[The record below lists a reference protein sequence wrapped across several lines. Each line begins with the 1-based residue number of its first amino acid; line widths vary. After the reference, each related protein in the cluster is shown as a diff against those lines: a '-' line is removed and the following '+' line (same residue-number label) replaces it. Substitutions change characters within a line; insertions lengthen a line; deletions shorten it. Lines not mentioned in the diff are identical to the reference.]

1 MLTITLRIMAK
12 MFRKLVLFL
21 TIVAQVSPAED
32 IHKVALTYQGRQD
45 THGLAVYV
53 FTVGQDRNIL
63 FGLAP
68 LDQEPL
74 LSPGDIL
81 VCQEFTQSIGVR
93 TVNGK
98 ELGDFREIGF
108 ICGGKRYL
116 FTHLSIRGT
125 G

>member
-1 MLTITLRIMAK
+1 MAK
-12 MFRKLVLFL
+12 MFCSLVLAFAIL
-21 TIVAQVSPAED
+21 AQVSPAED
-32 IHKVALTYQGRQD
+32 GHKVALTYQGRQD
-45 THGLAVYV
+45 TQGLAVFI
-53 FTVGQDRNIL
+53 FTVGQERNIL

-81 VCQEFTQSIGVR
+81 VCQEFTQSIGVK
-93 TVNGK
+93 TFNGK
-98 ELGDFREIGF
+98 DLGDFREIGF

-116 FTHLSIRGT
+116 FTHLSIRGA

>member
-1 MLTITLRIMAK
+1 MLTRTLKPMAKRFCSLVLALTIMAQ
-12 MFRKLVLFL
+12 
-21 TIVAQVSPAED
+21 VAPAED
-32 IHKVALTYQGRQD
+32 SHKVALTYQGRENTQ
-45 THGLAVYV
+45 GLAIYI

-74 LSPGDIL
+74 LSPGDVL
-81 VCQEFTQSIGVR
+81 VCQEFTQPIGVK
-93 TVNGK
+93 TINGK

-116 FTHLSIRGT
+116 FTHLSIRGK